1 MKTWCGS
8 IWEATMTDLLKVN
21 GLSVFY
27 GANAQAAED
36 VSFAVPTGAV
46 VALLGAN
53 GAGKTS
59 IMKAVAGLIQSRG
72 TISFDGADVSALP
85 TRERVRRG
93 IVYVPEGRE
102 IVGQMTVREN
112 LTLGGYHLPKAE
124 RKTRAAMVLDLFPEI
139 ANKAD
144 RQAWRLSGGEQQ
156 MLAIGRGLM
165 AGPRLLLLDEPSLG
179 LAPMLVRRVFD
190 RLGVIRRETNLAI
203 VLVEQNLAMTMRICD
218 ELHFLRGGRLV
229 GHRSAEDLRD
239 NAARQEAIEAYLGAA
254 SAA

>member
-1 MKTWCGS
+1 
-8 IWEATMTDLLKVN
+8 MTDLLAVSN
-21 GLSVFY
+21 LSVFY
-27 GANAQAAED
+27 GAKAQAVES
-36 VSFAVPTGAV
+36 VSFSVPQGAV

-59 IMKAVAGLIQSRG
+59 IMKAIAGLISTKG
-72 TISFDGADVSALP
+72 TLTFDGVDVSAMP
-85 TRERVRRG
+85 TRERVKRG

-102 IVGQMTVREN
+102 IVGEMTVREN
-112 LTLGGYHLPKAE
+112 LVLGGYHLNGRDRRGRIE
-124 RKTRAAMVLDLFPEI
+124 MVLDLFPEI

-144 RQAWRLSGGEQQ
+144 RSAWRLSGGEQQ

-190 RLGVIRRETNLAI
+190 RLGTIRRETDLAI

-218 ELHFLRGGRLV
+218 HLHFLRGGQLV
-229 GHRSAEDLRD
+229 GYRSAAELRD
-239 NAARQEAIEAYLGAA
+239 GAARQEAIDTFLGAA
-254 SAA
+254 AAA